1 MLRQYVEAFNAGDEE
16 IFRQCIPNADAFEW
30 LRQQIPVLECPDKE
44 LEKTYHFRWW
54 TLRKHWKQTPHGHVM
69 TEFLPDVPWAGP
81 FNTINCP
88 LGHHI
93 REGRWLSDEAGWM
106 KEYIRFWL
114 DGHGDALSYSTW
126 LATAVEE
133 YCRLRGEY
141 AFEAECID
149 PLCRL
154 YEERVQHQ
162 QQPCGLFYSE
172 DGRDGMEISISGS
185 GLRPTLNTYMWSDAC
200 AIARMARRAGRDD
213 VTALYQQKA
222 DVLYDLIEK
231 YLWDGDFYRVV
242 PCECG
247 GQLQPRGR
255 NRVRELLG
263 FIPWAFGLAPKGRED
278 TFAQLMQTDGFFAPR
293 GLTTAERR
301 HPRFMFAHEHECLWN
316 GPSWPFATSQTLVA
330 AARLLREYPA
340 TPHFTK
346 QDYWTLLKQYADAHQ
361 LDGKPW
367 IDENYDPFT
376 GEWIARKELMEDGWK
391 PARGGYERG
400 KDYNH
405 SLFCDLVLSGLLGIG
420 TDKSG
425 HLTADP
431 IVPDDWGWFRVS
443 HLRHAG
449 AYWCVSYTRKGGV
462 VITREEERNE

>member
-1 MLRQYVEAFNAGDEE
+1 MLKQYVDAFNAKDKE
-16 IFRQCIPNADAFEW
+16 IIRQCIPNEKACEW
-30 LRQQIPVLECPDKE
+30 MEREIPVLECPDKE
-44 LEKTYHFRWW
+44 FEKIYHFRWW
-54 TLRKHWKQTPHGHVM
+54 TLRKHWKETPHGHVM
-69 TEFLPDVPWAGP
+69 SEFLPPVPWAGP
-81 FNTINCP
+81 YNTINCP

-126 LATAVEE
+126 LATAIEE
-133 YCRLRGEY
+133 YCHWRGEY

-154 YEERVQHQ
+154 YEERAKRQ
-162 QQPCGLFYSE
+162 QEPCGLFWSE

-200 AIARMARRAGRDD
+200 AIARMARRAGRGD
-213 VTALYQQKA
+213 VAEQYQAKA
-222 DVLYDLIEK
+222 DRLYALIEER
-231 YLWDGDFYRVV
+231 LWDGDFYRVI
-242 PCECG
+242 PCEKG
-247 GQLQPRGR
+247 GKPQIDEDH
-255 NRVRELLG
+255 RVRELLG

-278 TFAQLMQTDGFFAPR
+278 TFAQLMQEDGFFAPC

-301 HPRFMFAHEHECLWN
+301 HPRFMFLHAHECLWN

-340 TPHFTK
+340 TPCFTRK
-346 QDYWTLLKQYADAHQ
+346 DYWTLLKQYAGAHQ
-361 LDGKPW
+361 LDGQPW

-376 GEWIARKELMEDGWK
+376 GEWIARRELQEDGWK
-391 PARGGYERG
+391 PERGGYERG

-405 SLFCDLVLSGLLGIG
+405 SLFCDLVLSGLLGI
-420 TDKSG
+420 DVDESG
-425 HLTADP
+425 NLTADP
-431 IVPDDWGWFRVS
+431 IVPDGWDFFRVS

-449 AYWCVSYTRKGGV
+449 KYWCVAYDRENGV
-462 VITREEERNE
+462 RIAEEG